1 METKITKLFR
11 IISSIAILPA
21 FLVHFTLYFLHTK
34 FWPDKFVYL
43 ACAGI
48 VTILLLLL
56 LSKIFNYFPNNY
68 GMSLNIKNKDF
79 LYILLFFGATV
90 ILWYLYNYLIGI
102 ANIIPWYYD
111 YPSKNIIFEKL
122 IIIAILIVLA
132 FVEEFLF
139 RGYLLNI
146 YLEKLNPVISV
157 IITLLIS
164 SIYYAMQFGFIFAGF
179 MLLYGILLSV
189 LYILKKNIILTTLL
203 HILGYIFI
211 FIVIS

>member
-1 METKITKLFR
+1 MKR
-11 IISSIAILPA
+11 
-21 FLVHFTLYFLHTK
+21 LV
-34 FWPDKFVYL
+34 
-43 ACAGI
+43 
-48 VTILLLLL
+48 
-56 LSKIFNYFPNNY
+56 
-68 GMSLNIKNKDF
+68 
-79 LYILLFFGATV
+79 
-90 ILWYLYNYLIGI
+90 
-102 ANIIPWYYD
+102 
-111 YPSKNIIFEKL
+111 